1 MKPFKCISY
10 DISHEFL
17 ETQNFGDQKKIILH
31 ITFLSFFQAEK
42 TKPYQA
48 NVKIPRFFYEKFYF
62 EQEKINLSNYLPEVM
77 NW

>member
-1 MKPFKCISY
+1 MTFPMSFLKPKT
-10 DISHEFL
+10 L
-17 ETQNFGDQKKIILH
+17 VTKKKIILH

-77 NW
+77 N

>member
-42 TKPYQA
+42 TKPYQP
-48 NVKIPRFFYEKFYF
+48 NVKIPRFF
-62 EQEKINLSNYLPEVM
+62 L
-77 NW
+77 

>member
-31 ITFLSFFQAEK
+31 ITFLSFFQA
-42 TKPYQA
+42 

-62 EQEKINLSNYLPEVM
+62 DQEKINLSYYLPEVM
-77 NW
+77 N

>member
-31 ITFLSFFQAEK
+31 ITFLSIYSVWKFFFQAEK

-48 NVKIPRFFYEKFYF
+48 NVKIPRFFLWEILLWPR
-62 EQEKINLSNYLPEVM
+62 EN
-77 NW
+77 

>member
-31 ITFLSFFQAEK
+31 IIFLYFFQAEK

-62 EQEKINLSNYLPEVM
+62 DQEKINLSYYLPEVM
-77 NW
+77 N

>member
-31 ITFLSFFQAEK
+31 ITFLYFFQAEK

-48 NVKIPRFFYEKFYF
+48 NVKIPRFF
-62 EQEKINLSNYLPEVM
+62 
-77 NW
+77 

>member
-31 ITFLSFFQAEK
+31 ITFLYFFQAEK

-48 NVKIPRFFYEKFYF
+48 NVKIPRFFMRNFTLTKR
-62 EQEKINLSNYLPEVM
+62 KLILVIIYLKS
-77 NW
+77 